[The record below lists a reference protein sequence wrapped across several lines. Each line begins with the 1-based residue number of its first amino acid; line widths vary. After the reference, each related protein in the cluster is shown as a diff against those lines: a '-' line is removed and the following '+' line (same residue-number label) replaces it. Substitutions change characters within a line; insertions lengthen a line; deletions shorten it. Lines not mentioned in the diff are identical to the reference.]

1 MPAVVW
7 LNVRVRLSQQ
17 FILFDWSICLIRMKF
32 CMKIPFYVLFL
43 VSIKS
48 VNTVTTF
55 RKNNNFYN
63 FSQIVLLN
71 N

>member
-43 VSIKS
+43 IIVKNLLIQSLLLSFLYFQPHS
-48 VNTVTTF
+48 V
-55 RKNNNFYN
+55 
-63 FSQIVLLN
+63 IE
-71 N
+71 

>member
-1 MPAVVW
+1 MAQCKSTSKSLIYFVG
-7 LNVRVRLSQQ
+7 
-17 FILFDWSICLIRMKF
+17 ICLIRMKF

-48 VNTVTTF
+48 VNTVTIF
-55 RKNNNFYN
+55 YKNDNFYN

-71 N
+71 AVLKLVN